1 MEDERLS
8 PELAAMLA
16 RLRHEVAP
24 GPEEEEHT
32 VRALRRRGLLPP
44 RPGAHWRRWVL
55 PLAQMAAALALF
67 AAGTLYGRYRATN
80 RQLETLLAQHD
91 QDVRTAALLV
101 QRAGTA
107 YVDALVRLAALQAKA
122 PTDSTL
128 AGGREA
134 AAATLRAAAAQVE
147 RVAPNAALTAE
158 LRGAQASM
166 PPRTAANVHW
176 F

>member
-16 RLRHEVAP
+16 RLPREVAP
-24 GPEEEEHT
+24 GPDEEEHT
-32 VRALRRRGLLPP
+32 VRALRRRGLLPQP
-44 RPGAHWRRWVL
+44 RWRRYVL
-55 PLAQMAAALALF
+55 PLTQLAAALALF
-67 AAGTLYGRYRATN
+67 AAGTLYGRYQATN
-80 RQLETLLAQHD
+80 RQLETLLTQHD

-107 YVDALVRLAALQAKA
+107 YVDALVRLAALQARA
-122 PTDSTL
+122 PADSTL
-128 AGGREA
+128 GGGREA

-147 RVAPNAALTAE
+147 RVAPNAVVTAE
-158 LRGAQASM
+158 LRGTLLSA
-166 PPRTAANVHW
+166 PPRSTANVHW